1 MQCRMQTLSCASRK
15 PWLWLIAWLRAIS
28 DNAELQRR
36 DGAVA
41 GHAQAHAA
49 KPGQDAVI
57 VVRNNAQG
65 VASASAQ
72 IAAGNHD
79 LSGRPEEQAGALEE
93 TAASMEQLSSTV
105 KQNADNARQANQVAV
120 SASAVVAQGG
130 EAVVEV
136 GSINESSRRMAD
148 IIDGIAFQANIL
160 ALSAVV
166 EAARAGEQG
175 RGFAVVASEV
185 RALAGRSAEAAKEI
199 KALITSSV
207 EHVEH
212 SAHLVDK
219 VGSTMT
225 EVVAAI
231 RCVTDIMGE
240 ISAAG
245 PEQSSG
251 VSQIGEA
258 VTPMDQTT
266 RQNAALVEEKAAAA
280 GSLSNQVQSLPYSI
294 V

>member
-57 VVRNNAQG
+57 VVRTNAQG

-175 RGFAVVASEV
+175 RGFLPWWRAKSE
-185 RALAGRSAEAAKEI
+185 RWRGARPKRPRKS
-199 KALITSSV
+199 
-207 EHVEH
+207 
-212 SAHLVDK
+212 
-219 VGSTMT
+219 
-225 EVVAAI
+225 
-231 RCVTDIMGE
+231 R
-240 ISAAG
+240 
-245 PEQSSG
+245 P
-251 VSQIGEA
+251 
-258 VTPMDQTT
+258 
-266 RQNAALVEEKAAAA
+266 
-280 GSLSNQVQSLPYSI
+280 
-294 V
+294 